1 MAETALVAL
10 SDRVGIN
17 TMVELINKTDS
28 GFDLDAYRK
37 DYYYDQMMLEKLKI
51 GQENYVFL
59 KYAKRFTLPAG
70 VDKWTIRRSFPL
82 TEHTVPLLEGIPP
95 HSDKTKKERIEG
107 TYHQYARYM
116 EFSDRVE
123 WKLLDPIMMEYAA
136 EYGDVA
142 ARTLHRLARK
152 ELMSTTF
159 KNYGNSRL
167 SVGELQIGDVVT
179 ISQLRLAILKMARLL
194 VNPIGGAF
202 PFITSEEHYWDLMK
216 DTLIVEYLG
225 ANNGLEHY
233 RTGKLPEIFNLRFEK
248 TMMDEFTYGYELGN
262 AGEWT
267 DGTNIFCRVYSTS
280 GTNYLYYNLPTN
292 ISTTYYRKTYVAAE
306 YRDLSG
312 FLTGSQSRSV
322 EEGLPEYK
330 AGTAGVENADE
341 TNNRLTDG
349 SYIPVR
355 VRWTLAFAG
364 LYGTDMTVA
373 LTADVTSET
382 AWGTSG
388 LYYKYDNTG
397 NAAGEKLFTLYG
409 SYLNSS
415 NVRTYVALG
424 TVPTED
430 GLLTAAAINAAI
442 TTTSTGLAAT
452 AALSSDVTAKT
463 QLGTSNV
470 YYTYDHTGGTAEKQF
485 TLFYKYGSKYGQFAV
500 FGTSDSICTVAL
512 ATAALVAAGLPF
524 VAPTLK
530 QLPVHVGFLLGEE
543 ALGQLEVSGQGGVK
557 MFAKPKGSAGVLD
570 PVDQR
575 QSIGFKIN
583 TVGFKLIKNEAC
595 WLFYH
600 VPTQAVA
607 TADISL

>member
-1 MAETALVAL
+1 MPETALVAL

-51 GQENYVFL
+51 GEENYVFL
-59 KYAKRFTLPAG
+59 KYAKRFTLPVG

-116 EFSDRVE
+116 EFADRVE
-123 WKLLDPIMMEYAA
+123 WKLLDPIMMEYAS

-159 KNYGNSRL
+159 KNYGGSRL

-194 VNPIGGAF
+194 VNPISGSF

-216 DTLIVEYLG
+216 DSLIVEYIG

-233 RTGKLPEIFNLRFEK
+233 KSGKLPELFNLRFEK
-248 TMMDEFTYGYELGN
+248 TMMDEFTFGYELGN

-267 DGTNIFCRVYSTS
+267 DGVNTFCRVYATVSDTYVYF
-280 GTNYLYYNLPTN
+280 NVPTN
-292 ISTTYYRKTYVAAE
+292 ISTTYYRKTYVASE

-312 FLTGSQSRSV
+312 FLTASSRSV

-330 AGTAGVENADE
+330 AATGGVEDADE
-341 TNNRLTDG
+341 TNNRLTNG

-355 VRWTLAFAG
+355 VRWTLALAG
-364 LYGTDMTVA
+364 LYGTDETVA
-373 LTADVTSET
+373 HTIDVTAET
-382 AWGTSG
+382 AWGTAG
-388 LYYKYDNTG
+388 LYYKYDHTG
-397 NAAGEKLFTLYG
+397 NTAGEKLFTLYG
-409 SYLNSS
+409 SYLNTS
-415 NVRTYVALG
+415 NVRTYVEIG
-424 TVPTED
+424 KVNTSD
-430 GLLTAAAINAAI
+430 GLLTAAAINAQIALVTTGIAEVTGPGTNVTSETAI
-442 TTTSTGLAAT
+442 GASTL
-452 AALSSDVTAKT
+452 L
-463 QLGTSNV
+463 
-470 YYTYDHTGGTAEKQF
+470 YYTYVHAGTTWTVWK
-485 TLFYKYGSKYGQFAV
+485 KYGSKYAQL
-500 FGTSDSICTVAL
+500 GTSVAANLTVA
-512 ATAALVAAGLPF
+512 AVTALVTALS
-524 VAPTLK
+524 APTLK
-530 QLPVHVGFLLGEE
+530 QLPVHIGFLLGEE